1 MEDGLPNIIGSA
13 TVASIGG
20 AINGT
25 YAFVDSATSY
35 GQSWGSASGQNVA
48 KLNFDASKSNA
59 IYGASD
65 KVQPSSLTL
74 RYYIKF

>member
-1 MEDGLPNIIGSA
+1 MECGLPNIIGSA
-13 TVASIGG
+13 TVASIGD
-20 AINGT
+20 AVNGT

-48 KLNFDASKSNA
+48 NLNFDASKSNS
-59 IYGASD
+59 IYGRSNS
-65 KVQPSSLTL
+65 VQPSAVTC